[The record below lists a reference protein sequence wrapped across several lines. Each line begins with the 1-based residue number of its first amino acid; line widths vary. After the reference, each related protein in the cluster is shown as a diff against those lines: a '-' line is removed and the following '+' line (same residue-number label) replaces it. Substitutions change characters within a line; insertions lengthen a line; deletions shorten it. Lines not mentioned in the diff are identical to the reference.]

1 VALNKKWDKSK
12 YRLIELI
19 PYFSPHCDPSGMPN
33 EPLQRPKQRLAN
45 SFPGHQCPFRR
56 PQLFSCRLMREAGAI
71 STQEVVDGEQAARCG
86 EESILA

>member
-1 VALNKKWDKSK
+1 VAQLDSASASEALSALHFKGIH
-12 YRLIELI
+12 L
-19 PYFSPHCDPSGMPN
+19 P
-33 EPLQRPKQRLAN
+33 
-45 SFPGHQCPFRR
+45 CPFRR